1 MTTTPSITAATCS
14 DAPIWNAWMSAF
26 HAPTLAIADELGVFA
41 AVRDEPAT
49 AAVLAKKLGIEV
61 RATEAIAGVMTALEF
76 LVLAD
81 GRYGLTEASRTYLL
95 PESPYY
101 WGGML
106 KRIRDNPLDC
116 RKLIE
121 SLRRGNAAA
130 EARLSEMWQAPTPPP
145 EALVAFT
152 HAMHAHSFAL
162 AMRSMPA
169 FGLATVGRLLDVAGG
184 SGSYSIAAAVHH
196 PELQV
201 SLLDLPAVCTVAA
214 QYAEKHGVS
223 SRVTT
228 VPGNMF
234 ADAWPTGH
242 ERILM
247 SDIFHDWDDAQC
259 LQLAKRAHA
268 ALPPGGRLMLH
279 EMLLNDS
286 KDGPAAAV
294 AYSMVM
300 VFVTEGRQRSARELL
315 EILASAGFAEIRITM
330 TSGGYALVEGT
341 RQN

>member
-1 MTTTPSITAATCS
+1 MTQLASIAAATCS

-26 HAPTLAIADELGVFA
+26 HAPTLAIADELGVFSA
-41 AVRDEPAT
+41 IRDQPAT
-49 AAVLAKKLGIEV
+49 ATELAKSLGIEV

-76 LVLAD
+76 LVLAN
-81 GRYGLTEASRTYLL
+81 GRYGLTDAARNYLL

-116 RKLIE
+116 RKLID
-121 SLRRGNAAA
+121 SLRRGSAAA
-130 EARLSEMWQAPTPPP
+130 EARLSGMWQAPKPPA

-162 AMRSMPA
+162 AMRAMPA
-169 FGLATVGRLLDVAGG
+169 FGLAGVKRLLDVAGG
-184 SGSYSIAAAVHH
+184 SGSYSIAAAAHH
-196 PELQV
+196 PDLAV
-201 SLLDLPAVCTVAA
+201 SLLDLPAVCGVASD
-214 QYAEKHGVS
+214 YAAKHGLAA
-223 SRVTT
+223 RITT
-228 VPGNMF
+228 IPGDMF
-234 ADAWPTGH
+234 AEAWPIGY

-247 SDIFHDWDDAQC
+247 SDIVHDWDDAQC
-259 LQLAKRAHA
+259 VLLAKRAYE
-268 ALPPGGRLMLH
+268 ALPIGGRLMLH

-300 VFVTEGRQRSARELL
+300 VFVTEGRQRSARELSDL
-315 EILASAGFAEIRITM
+315 LTGAGFVDVRVTM

-341 RQN
+341 RQ